1 MKFVNVDE
9 TLRNYWVRVYDGA
22 FPAAERKPFTELV
35 DLNQEAAVHM
45 NIIQEA
51 GINLGLAFFYELTPT
66 SIYLVFLAV
75 DPAQRGQGWGSKIL
89 TELKRQ
95 YPDGIVLESEQT
107 NAGATNEEQ
116 RQKRYRFYQ
125 RNGFTDSGYLTD
137 LTGMTFHV
145 LTTGQPGLVA
155 GYQAA
160 LQKFALPATVTAPK
174 DN

>member
-45 NIIQEA
+45 VIIQE
-51 GINLGLAFFYELTPT
+51 GQTNLGLAFFYELTPT
-66 SIYLVFLAV
+66 AIYLVFLAV
-75 DPAQRGQGWGSKIL
+75 DPTQRGRGWGSKIL
-89 TELKRQ
+89 TELNRQ

-107 NAGATNEEQ
+107 NAGAVNEEQ

-125 RNGFTDSGYLTD
+125 RNGFSDSGYLTD
-137 LTGMTFHV
+137 LAGMTFHV
-145 LTTGQPGLVA
+145 LTTGQAGLLA

-174 DN
+174 K